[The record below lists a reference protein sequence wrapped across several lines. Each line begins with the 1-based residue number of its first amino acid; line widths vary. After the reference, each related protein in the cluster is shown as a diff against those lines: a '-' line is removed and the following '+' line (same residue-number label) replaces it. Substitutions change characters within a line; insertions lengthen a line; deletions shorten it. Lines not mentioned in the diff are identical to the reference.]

1 MIGTIANALA
11 IIAGGIIGL
20 LFKNIIPEKISEALL
35 KAIGLAVIGIGINL
49 MLSGENFT
57 LLIISMVIG
66 TIIGEGI
73 DIEKKLDKIGAFIES
88 KMKNKESNVAL
99 GFVACTLVYCVGS
112 MAIVGSIQSGL
123 TGNHEILFSKA
134 VIDGITAVTFA
145 ATMGVGVVFSGI
157 SVLVYQGTITMLASI
172 MQSLLNPLVVSEM
185 TAIGGVIIM
194 GIGLNF
200 LIENRM
206 RVGNMLPS
214 IFIPIIYQIILMR

>member
-1 MIGTIANALA
+1 
-11 IIAGGIIGL
+11 
-20 LFKNIIPEKISEALL
+20 
-35 KAIGLAVIGIGINL
+35 
-49 MLSGENFT
+49 
-57 LLIISMVIG
+57 
-66 TIIGEGI
+66 
-73 DIEKKLDKIGAFIES
+73 KIGAFIES

-134 VIDGITAVTFA
+134 VLDGITAVTFA

-172 MQSLLNPLVVSEM
+172 MQSLLNPVVVSEM

-200 LIENRM
+200 LISNRM

-214 IFIPIIYQIILMR
+214 IFIPIIYYMILMR

>member
-20 LFKNIIPEKISEALL
+20 LFKNAIPEKISEALL
-35 KAIGLAVIGIGINL
+35 KTTGLAVIAIGINL
-49 MLSGENFT
+49 MLEGENFT
-57 LLIISMVIG
+57 LLIISLVIG

-88 KMKNKESNVAL
+88 KMKNKESNLAL
-99 GFVACTLVYCVGS
+99 GFVTCTLVYCVGS

-123 TGNHEILFSKA
+123 SGNHGILFSKA
-134 VIDGITAVTFA
+134 VLDGITAVTFA
-145 ATMGVGVVFSGI
+145 ATMGAGVVLSGI
-157 SVLVYQGTITMLASI
+157 SVLIYQGIITMLASF
-172 MQSLLNPLVVSEM
+172 MQSLLSAVVVNEM

-200 LIENRM
+200 LIANRM
-206 RVGNMLPS
+206 RVGNLLPS
-214 IFIPIIYQIILMR
+214 IFIPIIYYMFL

>member
-20 LFKNIIPEKISEALL
+20 LFKNVIPEKISEALL
-35 KAIGLAVIGIGINL
+35 KTTGLAVIGIGINL
-49 MLSGENFT
+49 MLAGDNFT
-57 LLIISMVIG
+57 LLIISMVMG

-73 DIEKKLDKIGAFIES
+73 DIEGKLDKFGTFVES
-88 KMKNKESNVAL
+88 KMKNKESNIAL
-99 GFVACTLVYCVGS
+99 GFVTCTLVYCVGS

-134 VIDGITAVTFA
+134 VLDGITAVTFA
-145 ATMGVGVVFSGI
+145 ATMGAGVVLSGI
-157 SVLVYQGTITMLASI
+157 SVLVYQGTITMLASL
-172 MQSLLNPLVVSEM
+172 MQSLLSPVVVSEM
-185 TAIGGVIIM
+185 TSIGGVIIM

-200 LIENRM
+200 IIANRM

-214 IFIPIIYQIILMR
+214 IFIPIIYYLFF

>member
-35 KAIGLAVIGIGINL
+35 KVIGLAVIAIGINL

-57 LLIISMVIG
+57 LLIISLVIG
-66 TIIGEGI
+66 TIKGEII
-73 DIEKKLDKIGAFIES
+73 DIEGKLEKFGAFIES

-172 MQSLLNPLVVSEM
+172 MQSLLTPLVVSEM

>member
-20 LFKNIIPEKISEALL
+20 IFKNTIPEKISEALL
-35 KAIGLAVIGIGINL
+35 KATGLAVIAIGINL
-49 MLSGENFT
+49 MLAGENFT

-66 TIIGEGI
+66 TIIGEAI
-73 DIEKKLDKIGAFIES
+73 NIEGKLDKFGAFIES

-99 GFVACTLVYCVGS
+99 GFVTCTLVYCVGS

-134 VIDGITAVTFA
+134 VLDGITAVTFA
-145 ATMGVGVVFSGI
+145 ATMGAGVVLSGI
-157 SVLVYQGTITMLASI
+157 SVLVYQGTITMLASL
-172 MQSLLNPLVVSEM
+172 MQSLLSTVVVNEM

-200 LIENRM
+200 LIANRM
-206 RVGNMLPS
+206 RVGNLLPS
-214 IFIPIIYQIILMR
+214 IFIPIIYYIFF